1 MRVKTSVT
9 LPSELLAEIDRIEPN
24 RSALIERATRT
35 YLNKIAYQEREER
48 DQAILNQHADEINEE
63 AAAFLE
69 FQEIP

>member
-35 YLNKIAYQEREER
+35 CLNKIAYQEREER
-48 DQAILNQHADEINEE
+48 DQAILNQYADEINEE